1 MKITLAL
8 IFVSVAIFPLASA
21 HVRRRSLETIETE
34 IGDFK
39 VIPTAAEEALK
50 QHYNTEDSLEGSFVV
65 RDGKAYVKG
74 KNITVPDSS
83 SSTNTGCCLQ

>member
-21 HVRRRSLETIETE
+21 HVRRRSLETVETD

-39 VIPTAAEEALK
+39 LIPTSAEEALR
-50 QHYNTEDSLEGSFVV
+50 QHYSTGGSLEDTAVIRNGE
-65 RDGKAYVKG
+65 AYVKG
-74 KNITVPDSS
+74 KKLTVPDSS